1 VATAIAANAGAAFM
15 PAIEPH
21 THQWLNDLAA
31 ARPLATGKTKDLPGF
46 GWLTGFVVFTPRR
59 PTMCPVMP
67 CMSND
72 AFQADAVFA
81 PWLQR
86 GDEPSKGQVRQA
98 VATAIRA
105 FGYSGG
111 AA

>member
-1 VATAIAANAGAAFM
+1 M

-31 ARPLATGKTKDLPGF
+31 ARLLATGKTKDLPGF

-72 AFQADAVFA
+72 AFRADAVFA
-81 PWLQR
+81 PWLPGLR
-86 GDEPSKGQVRQA
+86 SFSDSETALTCGAPGNDAA
-98 VATAIRA
+98 VDGVSRVT
-105 FGYSGG
+105 
-111 AA
+111 